1 MHILLG
7 DVTWQRVVKSNP
19 PNNSNC
25 YCLNNDELIMQLW
38 ESDTFASV
46 NLCPSSVGFRH
57 SAKLPQR
64 FRNSNRNENERIKW
78 AVFNTSRLD
87 KISAQ
92 SYMQPAGPADN
103 DILFFGR
110 FSPKLLFDISWSNF
124 RLICCFVIKFL
135 LYDNK
140 CLFECG
146 LL

>member
-1 MHILLG
+1 MQLKNFGLKVTISSIQPGGHIALCSEFGNALHILLG

-78 AVFNTSRLD
+78 AE
-87 KISAQ
+87 I
-92 SYMQPAGPADN
+92 
-103 DILFFGR
+103 GR
-110 FSPKLLFDISWSNF
+110 AH
-124 RLICCFVIKFL
+124 V
-135 LYDNK
+135 
-140 CLFECG
+140 
-146 LL
+146 